1 MLLGVIDGQS
11 GFQKAF
17 IKVID
22 ISLGDEAYA
31 NAVTFQF
38 PRLRSNMAD
47 LGIWRNVPSSP
58 PNRSVHHN
66 YLPFQCTQEDAAIS
80 FGLFLDR
87 AESEHQGEF
96 HFVIPT
102 SKFLHCIERS
112 KQIQDRVVRWKE
124 WIPHNCR
131 LFEVKGAWDVTGCRS
146 LCQNEEKL
154 QVMNFSQHAVKIQQS
169 FPDNSLTLVT
179 EPSTTD
185 SAFWKEKI
193 TTHLPYIT
201 HNIDLPDGT
210 EYDMIYC
217 GSDTVFLCNVGIT
230 R

>member
-80 FGLFLDR
+80 FGLFLEVGWWAAACHPCPVPLAVDD
-87 AESEHQGEF
+87 
-96 HFVIPT
+96 T
-102 SKFLHCIERS
+102 FL
-112 KQIQDRVVRWKE
+112 
-124 WIPHNCR
+124 
-131 LFEVKGAWDVTGCRS
+131 LYA
-146 LCQNEEKL
+146 
-154 QVMNFSQHAVKIQQS
+154 
-169 FPDNSLTLVT
+169 
-179 EPSTTD
+179 
-185 SAFWKEKI
+185 
-193 TTHLPYIT
+193 
-201 HNIDLPDGT
+201 
-210 EYDMIYC
+210 YDA
-217 GSDTVFLCNVGIT
+217 
-230 R
+230 